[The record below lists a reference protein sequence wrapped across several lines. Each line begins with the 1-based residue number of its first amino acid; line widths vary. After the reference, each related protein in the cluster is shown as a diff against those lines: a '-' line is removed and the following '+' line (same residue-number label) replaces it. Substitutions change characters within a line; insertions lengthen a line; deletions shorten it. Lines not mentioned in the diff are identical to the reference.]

1 MRQILLA
8 ILFGPLSFERISEFP
23 FVSGAANVLIWPSV
37 RWKKHVYNEEGR
49 LNFRWAGQ
57 IYQLHRGKAST
68 KRKQKHIGGAD
79 TKYWWRCVP
88 GVGRGTTLGGRI
100 WRSKQSGQSKKWNN
114 KKLLENMPSS
124 AVIYSRERSEHKEAK
139 TKTRTRT
146 RKFIGGIPILCWGIG
161 AGAKEEED
169 KEDLITFPILLSA
182 SSTYNT
188 TLAQV
193 FKTATRPTSHK
204 LTFAGRCRNKEKK
217 RKIQVEKSWWFAN

>member
-1 MRQILLA
+1 
-8 ILFGPLSFERISEFP
+8 
-23 FVSGAANVLIWPSV
+23 
-37 RWKKHVYNEEGR
+37 
-49 LNFRWAGQ
+49 
-57 IYQLHRGKAST
+57 
-68 KRKQKHIGGAD
+68 
-79 TKYWWRCVP
+79 
-88 GVGRGTTLGGRI
+88 
-100 WRSKQSGQSKKWNN
+100 
-114 KKLLENMPSS
+114 MPSS

-204 LTFAGRCRNKEKK
+204 LTFAGRCRHKDTKEKN
-217 RKIQVEKSWWFAN
+217 IG